1 MKSCTEYKAIID
13 RHPGIDEPQRAE
25 LESHLDDCRECSAY
39 KAEAETTSRLFR
51 ELRSCLT
58 ESAQSDRAYE
68 ALSIRLK
75 ESGRQKFWALTGVGV
90 CTVAAI
96 AIAVRGD
103 LTAIG
108 ALIFLIIGLLCAF
121 FAWWS
126 SRGRSELHPLKQPAH
141 DFYGDWRQFLKRRIR
156 ITTLVAGVVTAEI
169 VVGGV
174 LLLLQESVF
183 LTEETPILVGLGLLL
198 GIGVLH
204 TFFQELPQLR
214 KELLLVEECIGA

>member
-13 RHPGIDEPQRAE
+13 RHPGIDEPHRAE

-39 KAEAETTSRLFR
+39 NAESETTSRLFQ

-58 ESAQSDRAYE
+58 ESAQSDRAYA
-68 ALSIRLK
+68 ALSIRLR
-75 ESGRQKFWALTGVGV
+75 ESGRQKFWALAGAAV
-90 CTVAAI
+90 CAVAAV
-96 AIAVRGD
+96 AIALRGD

-108 ALIFLIIGLLCAF
+108 ASILLTIALLCAL
-121 FAWWS
+121 FAWWLS
-126 SRGRSELHPLKQPAH
+126 KGRSALHPLSQPAA
-141 DFYGDWRQFLKRRIR
+141 DFYGDWKQVLKRRIR
-156 ITTLVAGVVTAEI
+156 ITTVVAAVVTGEI

-174 LLLLQESVF
+174 LLSLQESAF
-183 LTEETPILVGLGLLL
+183 LTDETPILFGLGLLL

-214 KELLLVEECIGA
+214 KELLLVEECICA